1 MVEEPPTDT
10 NPRGMRSDPWT
21 ADQSGRG
28 AERLFECE
36 NAKKIAGGAGV
47 GPIRRMAEPLPMEK
61 DEKTAPLKYDRAMW
75 AKPWAQLKYFTFQP
89 AIFPRLLGQVSS
101 DARPGDFVNVY
112 DKNGNLAGGGL
123 YNPRA
128 KIPLRVVAH
137 STQPVDE
144 SYFEGAIRRAVE
156 LRRGM
161 FKLDEVTDAYR
172 LINSDGDGLSGLT
185 IDRYGETLLCEV
197 YSLGIAQRLP
207 RWLPLL
213 HELAGTKFARVQVD
227 HDLGSLEGIKPS
239 VFKETNAAAPRLVKI
254 REHGVRYEVDFA
266 EGHKTGFFC
275 DQRDNRRRVAQF
287 TKGARVLDLCCYTG
301 GFSLNAKVV
310 GGAEEVTSVDL
321 DEAAIAQAKR
331 NANLNQARLKF
342 VHADAFA
349 YARQMQT
356 NGEKWDVVVLDPP
369 KFIFTRDESGNWEG
383 RQKYEDLNL
392 LAISLVKPGGV
403 FVTCSCSGLLS
414 LEDFEAHVIKAAHRQ
429 NRRLQF
435 FDRTGPGVDHPVY
448 SNCLDS
454 RYLKVLWGRV
464 A

>member
-1 MVEEPPTDT
+1 MWPLAAQSAFLIPVALPQSNTHAAGSPAVDRSQW
-10 NPRGMRSDPWT
+10 PR
-21 ADQSGRG
+21 
-28 AERLFECE
+28 
-36 NAKKIAGGAGV
+36 
-47 GPIRRMAEPLPMEK
+47 
-61 DEKTAPLKYDRAMW
+61 
-75 AKPWAQLKYFTFQP
+75 PWAQLKYFTFQP
-89 AIFPRLLGQVSS
+89 AIFPRLLGQVSPE
-101 DARPGDFVNVY
+101 ARPGDFVNVF

-123 YNPRA
+123 FNPRA
-128 KIPLRVVAH
+128 QIPLRVVCH
-137 STQPVDE
+137 STEPVDE
-144 SYFEGAIRRAVE
+144 SYFAGAIRRAVA
-156 LRRGM
+156 LRRGV
-161 FKLDEVTDAYR
+161 FKLDETTDAYR

-185 IDRYGETLLCEV
+185 IDRYGDTLLCEL

-207 RWLPLL
+207 GWLPLL

-239 VFKETNAAAPRLVKI
+239 TFNETNAAAPRAVKI

-275 DQRDNRRRVAQF
+275 DQRDNRRSIGRF
-287 TKGARVLDLCCYTG
+287 THGARVLDLCCYTG
-301 GFSLNAKVV
+301 GFSLNAKVL
-310 GGAEEVTSVDL
+310 GGAAEVTSVDL

-356 NGEKWDVVVLDPP
+356 NGEKWDVVILDPP
-369 KFIFTRDESGNWEG
+369 KFIFTRDEHGNWEG

-392 LAISLVKPGGV
+392 LAISLVQTGGV

-435 FDRTGPGVDHPVY
+435 FDRTGPGPDHPVY
-448 SNCLDS
+448 SNCLES
-454 RYLKVLWGRV
+454 RYLKVLWARV
-464 A
+464 I

>member
-1 MVEEPPTDT
+1 MADTEPASQLKPPAPPVDRSAW
-10 NPRGMRSDPWT
+10 PR
-21 ADQSGRG
+21 
-28 AERLFECE
+28 
-36 NAKKIAGGAGV
+36 
-47 GPIRRMAEPLPMEK
+47 
-61 DEKTAPLKYDRAMW
+61 
-75 AKPWAQLKYFTFQP
+75 PWAQLKYFTFQP
-89 AIFPRLLGQVSS
+89 AIFPRLLGQVSP
-101 DARPGDFVNVY
+101 DASPGDLVAVY
-112 DKNGNLAGGGL
+112 DKNGARAGVGL

-137 STQPVDE
+137 GPDSIGE
-144 SYFEGAIRRAVE
+144 EYFEQAIRRAVE
-156 LRRGM
+156 LRRSV
-161 FKLDEVTDAYR
+161 FRLDETSDAYR

-185 IDRYGETLLCEV
+185 IDRYADTLLCEL

-213 HELAGTKFARVQVD
+213 HELAGTRFARVQVD

-239 VFKETNAAAPRLVKI
+239 MFNETNAAAPRIVKI
-254 REHGVRYEVDFA
+254 REHGVRYEVDFT

-301 GFSLNAKVV
+301 GCSLCAKLL
-310 GGAEEVTSVDL
+310 GGAADVTSVDL
-321 DEAAIAQAKR
+321 DEAAIAQARR
-331 NANLNQARLKF
+331 NANLNQVRLKF

-369 KFIFTRDESGNWEG
+369 KFIFTRDEAGNWEG
-383 RQKYEDLNL
+383 RQKYEDLNQ
-392 LAISLVKPGGV
+392 LAIGLVKPGGV

-414 LEDFEAHVIKAAHRQ
+414 FEDFEAHVIKAAHRQ

-435 FDRTGPGVDHPVY
+435 LDRTGAGPDHPIF
-448 SNCLDS
+448 SNCPES
-454 RYLKVLWGRV
+454 RYLKVLWSRV
-464 A
+464 V